1 MLCRT
6 EMSCEVTISPNL
18 ISISPADWEQIQR
31 WGRLLVPGQSFRVL
45 LLARVYPRGTAHCG
59 GLPIWLVITI
69 RGSLFE

>member
-6 EMSCEVTISPNL
+6 EMSCEVRTSPE
-18 ISISPADWEQIQR
+18 IIWIRPADWEQIQR
-31 WGRLLVPGQSFRVL
+31 WGRFLVRGQSLRVL
-45 LLARVYPRGTAHCG
+45 LQARVYPRGTVHCG